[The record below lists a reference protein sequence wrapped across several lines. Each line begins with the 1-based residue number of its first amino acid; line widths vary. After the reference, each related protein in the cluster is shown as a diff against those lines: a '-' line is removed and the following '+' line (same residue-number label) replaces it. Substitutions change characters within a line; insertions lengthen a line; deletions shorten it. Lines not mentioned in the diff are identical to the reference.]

1 MQRKVYILE
10 NLDCANCAAKIER
23 KLSKLPEL
31 SDVSVTFATKQLRFA
46 AEDPEA
52 VLPKIRETIQSMEPD
67 VEVVERTRSRRKAAE
82 THNHEHHHHE
92 HGEECGCGHDHE
104 EHEHHHHHH
113 GHGEECGCGH
123 DHHDHDHDHEEHEH
137 HHHHHGHGEECG
149 CGHDHHDHDHDHEE
163 HEHHYHHH
171 EHGEECGCGHDH
183 HDHDHDHE
191 DHDHHHHHEH
201 GEECGCGH
209 DHHDHDHDHEEH
221 DHHHHHEHG
230 EECGC
235 GHDHHDHDHHHHH
248 DHGPAKPQATRSH
261 THFQVDHHQVEGHP
275 EGCQCEQ
282 CNSYVEYC
290 DVCGESLA
298 KCNCHMP
305 DEDLEK
311 KVYILEGIDCA
322 NCAAKIEAKIRQM
335 PEVGFA
341 SVAFATKQL
350 RVSANN
356 QAELLPKM
364 QAVVDSIEDGVT
376 IVPRQRKKL
385 SGISNTKVYILEGL
399 DCANCAAKIEA
410 KLRTLN
416 GVDDLTITYAT
427 KQMKLSAKNP
437 DQMIPMIKETI
448 DAMED
453 GITIVPKDNKVIKS
467 EEAGEKKFSFNNPLV
482 SIGVGAVIFI
492 IGEILEHVGNVPTIP
507 MFALFLIAYLVLGGK
522 VLITAGKNIMKGQVF
537 DENFLMCIAT
547 IGAFCI
553 QEFPEAVG
561 VMLFYRIGEYFEEK
575 ATEQS
580 RTQIMEAVDL
590 RPEVVN
596 LVIGNDVR
604 IIDAEEANVGD
615 ILLVRPG
622 DRIPLDGVIIDGESR
637 IDTSPVTG
645 EPVPVMAKAGDNIV
659 SGCVNTSG
667 QLKIRVEKIL
677 EESMVTRIL
686 DSVENAAASKP
697 NIDKFI
703 TRFARVYTPF
713 VVLFALFVAVV
724 LPFILPDSLNWH
736 FFVDS
741 AYTGTVNTIHGTSGT
756 ASIYTALTFLVI
768 SCPCA
773 LVLSVPLA
781 FFSGIGAG
789 SKKGILFKG
798 GIAIESLKNVKAIV
812 MDKTGTITKGN
823 FVVQKAN
830 PAGNAMTAN
839 DLLAISA
846 SCELSSTHPI
856 GNSIVEAAEEKG
868 LSIER
873 PSKVEEIAGHGIRA
887 ELSRGVVLCGN
898 RKLMDAQN
906 VDLSVYQKENFGTEV
921 LVALNGKFVGNIV
934 ISDTVKDDAKDAI
947 AAVKKQGIITA
958 MLTGDAQES
967 ADAVAKET
975 GIDEVHAKLLP
986 QDKLSE
992 LKKIRENHGAVMFV
1006 GDGINDAPVLAG
1018 ADVGAAMGS
1027 GADAAIEAAD
1037 VVFMNSEMKAIP
1049 EAVGIAKMT
1058 NSISWQNVVFALAI
1072 KIIVMIM
1079 GLFGFANMWIAV
1091 FADTGVSVLC
1101 LLNSIRILHRKQ
1113 EFAGVSKQTKS
1124 ENQITNIDDL
1134 ILGLLFSGYPGKF
1147 VERFGEEVRR
1157 DRSNSN
1163 QFFKKQL

>member
-1 MQRKVYILE
+1 MKMTYEFE
-10 NLDCANCAAKIER
+10 NLGCAHCAGKMEEKIG
-23 KLSKLPEL
+23 KL
-31 SDVSVTFATKQLRFA
+31 
-46 AEDPEA
+46 
-52 VLPKIRETIQSMEPD
+52 PD
-67 VEVVERTRSRRKAAE
+67 VESVNLSFPMNKMYVETSREDLLPEIQKICTDIEPNVIVTEVTKKSSKRRRHVE
-82 THNHEHHHHE
+82 EDSHESHEHHHH
-92 HGEECGCGHDHE
+92 HDDHCDCGCDHNHNEHEHLEHHHHHDDHCDCGCEHDHE
-104 EHEHHHHHH
+104 EHEHHK
-113 GHGEECGCGH
+113 
-123 DHHDHDHDHEEHEH
+123 
-137 HHHHHGHGEECG
+137 
-149 CGHDHHDHDHDHEE
+149 
-163 HEHHYHHH
+163 
-171 EHGEECGCGHDH
+171 
-183 HDHDHDHE
+183 
-191 DHDHHHHHEH
+191 
-201 GEECGCGH
+201 
-209 DHHDHDHDHEEH
+209 
-221 DHHHHHEHG
+221 
-230 EECGC
+230 
-235 GHDHHDHDHHHHH
+235 HHHHH
-248 DHGPAKPQATRSH
+248 DDHCDCGCCDDDDDDDDDEPIAAAANREGNGQATVFIVEKLGCAHCAGKMEEQISH
-261 THFQVDHHQVEGHP
+261 LPGVEAV
-275 EGCQCEQ
+275 
-282 CNSYVEYC
+282 N
-290 DVCGESLA
+290 LT
-298 KCNCHMP
+298 
-305 DEDLEK
+305 
-311 KVYILEGIDCA
+311 
-322 NCAAKIEAKIRQM
+322 
-335 PEVGFA
+335 
-341 SVAFATKQL
+341 FATKQL
-350 RVSANN
+350 RVWSDDAK
-356 QAELLPKM
+356 ALLP
-364 QAVVDSIEDGVT
+364 QIQDICTSIEPDVK
-376 IVPRQRKKL
+376 VVVRE
-385 SGISNTKVYILEGL
+385 NTVRAQK
-399 DCANCAAKIEA
+399 EA
-410 KLRTLN
+410 K
-416 GVDDLTITYAT
+416 
-427 KQMKLSAKNP
+427 KAKENS
-437 DQMIPMIKETI
+437 
-448 DAMED
+448 ED
-453 GITIVPKDNKVIKS
+453 NRGFWELGAGIVLFI
-467 EEAGEKKFSFNNPLV
+467 AGKALESSKPVYSMV
-482 SIGVGAVIFI
+482 CFI
-492 IGEILEHVGNVPTIP
+492 L
-507 MFALFLIAYLVLGGK
+507 AYLILGIK
-522 VLITAGKNIMKGQVF
+522 IVWTALKNISKGQVF
-537 DENFLMCIAT
+537 DENFLMSIAT
-547 IGAFCI
+547 IGAFGI
-553 QEFPEAVG
+553 GEFAEAVG
-561 VMLFYRIGEYFEEK
+561 VMMFYRIGELFEEK
-575 ATEQS
+575 AVERS
-580 RTQIMEAVDL
+580 RSQIMDVIDM

-596 LVIGNDVR
+596 LVDDHGDVTV
-604 IIDAEEANVGD
+604 IDAEEAEIGD

-906 VDLSVYQKENFGTEV
+906 VDLSAYQKENFGTEV
-921 LVALNGKFVGNIV
+921 LVAVNGKFVGNIV

-1049 EAVGIAKMT
+1049 EAIGIAKMT

-1101 LLNSIRILHRKQ
+1101 LLNSIRILHRK
-1113 EFAGVSKQTKS
+1113 
-1124 ENQITNIDDL
+1124 
-1134 ILGLLFSGYPGKF
+1134 
-1147 VERFGEEVRR
+1147 
-1157 DRSNSN
+1157 
-1163 QFFKKQL
+1163 